1 MGISHRSR
9 SISAAALA
17 VAGTAG
23 LITSAAPAY
32 ATALTITSLSCESR
46 PVGYLCDGWASGG
59 TGSYTFTWSKATRT
73 RSDYATGSTITVGC
87 PVGSSSGGITFTV
100 RDSAGATVSQT
111 AASVPCGGNP

>member
-1 MGISHRSR
+1 MGTFPRTRSLQ
-9 SISAAALA
+9 AAAL
-17 VAGTAG
+17 VVLSSAG
-23 LITSAAPAY
+23 LISSATPAF
-32 ATALTITSLSCESR
+32 ATALSITSLSCESR

-59 TGSYTFTWSKATRT
+59 TGVSSWSKATRT
-73 RSDYATGSTITVGC
+73 SSDYATGSVITVSC

>member
-1 MGISHRSR
+1 MGTFSR
-9 SISAAALA
+9 TRPLHAAALVVLSGA
-17 VAGTAG
+17 GLVAGAT
-23 LITSAAPAY
+23 PAY
-32 ATALTITSLSCESR
+32 ASALSITSLSCESR

-59 TGSYTFTWSKATRT
+59 TGSYTYSWSKATRT
-73 RSDYATGSTITVGC
+73 RSDYATGSVITVSC

>member
-1 MGISHRSR
+1 MGIPR
-9 SISAAALA
+9 SISAALVVLGA
-17 VAGTAG
+17 AG
-23 LITSAAPAY
+23 LVTSAAPAY
-32 ATALTITSLSCESR
+32 ATALSITSLSCESR

-73 RSDYATGSTITVGC
+73 RSDYATGSVITVSC
-87 PVGSSSGGITFTV
+87 PAGSSSAGITFTV